1 MRYFSVAFIKRFIS
15 LAAMPI
21 LAMSTLPIEQHLKPI
36 QAALSA
42 HNRLILIA
50 QPGAGKTTRVPLTLL
65 NSQWAQGQKL
75 VLLEPRRVAA
85 RLAASFMA
93 AQLDEPV
100 GKTVGYRMRGDSK
113 VGPHTRLEVVTQG
126 VLTRMLQDDPL
137 LEGVAGIIFDE
148 FHERSIEADLGLA
161 LSLDIQ
167 QSIRDDLRLM
177 VMSAT
182 LDVAALKSVLGSD
195 TCVIESTGREFP
207 IETYYRPFN
216 SDEALDTAAYR
227 VVAEALANA
236 DSRDVLVIL
245 PGVAEITRL
254 VQMLENSSFDIE
266 VRALHGGMPIEAQQ
280 AALKLHETRQ
290 RVIVSTAIAESSV
303 TVDGVNVVIDAGLER
318 VPLFQPRTGLT
329 RLTTRR
335 VNRASADQRR
345 GRAGRQQPGVCYRLW
360 SQEQPLVAYGEPEIV
375 QADLSRLAL
384 EVATWGARSPEE
396 LIWMTPPPNG
406 AWQSS
411 QALLR
416 QLGVLDAAGLLTPLG
431 KQSVRWP
438 LEPRL
443 AVMLSK
449 AVSLNALP
457 LACAL
462 AALLE
467 GRERVSGSLRDALAQ
482 RLSQPWRF
490 PQWQRETKRLMDMA
504 SLQMPHKQPLEPL
517 SYLLAMAYPD
527 RVGQFIS
534 PGRFKLANGKTAT
547 LSVSHP
553 LANEAFIV
561 AVSVESASSEAAI
574 YLAEPITQAALID
587 LYPAT
592 RQWEERVTWSDAQG
606 KLLGEAVQRH
616 GELVLASRPLA
627 ELSGEAVQQAL
638 LRALKQ
644 RPAALFNGKVKQLQG
659 RMALVASLYSNVWP
673 DWSESALL
681 ESLDVW
687 LAPYMT
693 GMTRFSQL
701 EKMPFHTYL
710 MATLSWDE
718 QTHFERL
725 TPSTIMA
732 PSGNRAAIDYEP
744 CLTGRPPV
752 LALKLQEAFGWQD
765 TPAVADGHVPVVI
778 HLLSPAKRPLQV
790 TQDLRSFWLNGYPEV
805 RKEMRGR
812 YPKHPWPEDPI
823 TAQATASTTRR

>member
-1 MRYFSVAFIKRFIS
+1 
-15 LAAMPI
+15 MPI
-21 LAMSTLPIEQHLKPI
+21 LAMSTLPIEQHLKQI

-65 NSQWAQGQKL
+65 NSQWAQGQKIL
-75 VLLEPRRVAA
+75 LLEPRRVAA

-182 LDVAALKSVLGSD
+182 LDVAALTNVLGSAS
-195 TCVIESTGREFP
+195 VIESTGREFP
-207 IETYYRPFN
+207 IETYYRPFS

-227 VVAEALANA
+227 VVTEALASA
-236 DSRDVLVIL
+236 GSRDVLVIL

-254 VQMLENSSFDIE
+254 VQMLENSTFDIE

-360 SQEQPLVAYGEPEIV
+360 SQEQPLVAYGEPEIA

-396 LIWMTPPPNG
+396 LVWMTPPPNG

-431 KQSVRWP
+431 KQSARWP

-482 RLSQPWRF
+482 RLSQPWRY
-490 PQWQRETKRLMDMA
+490 PQWQRETKRLMDIA
-504 SLQMPHKQPLEPL
+504 SLQMPHQLPLEPL

-547 LSVSHP
+547 LSISHP

-592 RQWEERVTWSDAQG
+592 QQWEERVTWSDAQG

-659 RMALVASLYSNVWP
+659 RMALVASIYSNVWP

-681 ESLDVW
+681 DSLDVW

-701 EKMPFHTYL
+701 EKMPFQTYL

-765 TPAVADGHVPVVI
+765 TPAVADGHVSVVI

-823 TAQATASTTRR
+823 TAQATASTKRR

>member
-1 MRYFSVAFIKRFIS
+1 MS
-15 LAAMPI
+15 LQV
-21 LAMSTLPIEQHLKPI
+21 MSTLPIEQHLKPI
-36 QAALSA
+36 QAALVDN
-42 HNRLILIA
+42 NRLILVA
-50 QPGAGKTTRVPLTLL
+50 QPGAGKTTRVPLALL
-65 NSQWAQGQKL
+65 NSQWAKGQRL
-75 VLLEPRRVAA
+75 LLLEPRRVAA

-93 AQLDEPV
+93 AQLGEPV
-100 GKTVGYRMRGDSK
+100 GKTVGYRIRGDSK

-182 LDVAALKSVLGSD
+182 LDVAALIIVLG
-195 TCVIESTGREFP
+195 TETPVIESTGREFP
-207 IETYYRPFN
+207 IETHYRPIG
-216 SDEALDTAAYR
+216 SDESLDVAAYQ
-227 VVAEALANA
+227 VVAEALAN
-236 DSRDVLVIL
+236 DSSLDVLVIL

-254 VQMLENSSFDIE
+254 VQMLENSHPDIE
-266 VRALHGGMPIEAQQ
+266 VRALHGSMPIEAQQ
-280 AALKLHETRQ
+280 AALKPHETRQ

-345 GRAGRQQPGVCYRLW
+345 GRAGRQQAGICYRLW
-360 SQEQPLVAYGEPEIV
+360 SKEQPLVAYGEPEIA

-384 EVATWGARSPEE
+384 EIAMWGARSPNE
-396 LIWMTPPPNG
+396 LAWMTPPPNG

-416 QLGVLDAAGLLTPLG
+416 QLGILDATGLLTPLG
-431 KQSVRWP
+431 KQSARWP

-449 AVSLNALP
+449 AASLDAAP

-462 AALLE
+462 AALLD
-467 GRERVSGSLRDALAQ
+467 GRERVVGSLRDALAE
-482 RLSQPWRF
+482 RFSQPSRF
-490 PQWQRETKRLMDMA
+490 PQWQRETKRLMGMA
-504 SLQMPHKQPLEPL
+504 GLQVTRKISLDPL
-517 SYLLAMAYPD
+517 SCLLAMAYPD
-527 RVGQFIS
+527 RIGQFIS
-534 PGRFKLANGKTAT
+534 SGRFKLANGKTAT
-547 LSVSHP
+547 LSSSHP
-553 LANEAFIV
+553 LANTSYLV
-561 AVSVESASSEAAI
+561 AVSVESATSEATI
-574 YLAEPITQAALID
+574 YQAEPISLTALIN

-592 RQWEERVTWSDAQG
+592 QQWEERITWSDTQG
-606 KLLGEAVQRH
+606 KLLGEVVQRH
-616 GELVLASRPLA
+616 GELVLARRPLA
-627 ELSGEAVQQAL
+627 ELTEEAIQQAL
-638 LRALKQ
+638 LTALKQ
-644 RPAALFNGKVKQLQG
+644 RPSILFDEKVKQLQG
-659 RMALVASLYSNVWP
+659 RMALLASVHPEVWP
-673 DWSESALL
+673 DWSERALL
-681 ESLDVW
+681 ENSDIW
-687 LAPYMT
+687 LAPYMA

-701 EKMPFHTYL
+701 EKMPFHDYL
-710 MATLSWDE
+710 IATLDWNE
-718 QTHFERL
+718 KTRFERL
-725 TPSTIMA
+725 APTTITV
-732 PSGNRAAIDYEP
+732 PSGNQASIDYAP
-744 CLTGRPPV
+744 CLTERPPV

-765 TPAVADGHVPVVI
+765 TPVVADGHMPVVI

-812 YPKHPWPEDPI
+812 YPKHPWPENPL
-823 TAQATASTTRR
+823 TAQATAFTKRR